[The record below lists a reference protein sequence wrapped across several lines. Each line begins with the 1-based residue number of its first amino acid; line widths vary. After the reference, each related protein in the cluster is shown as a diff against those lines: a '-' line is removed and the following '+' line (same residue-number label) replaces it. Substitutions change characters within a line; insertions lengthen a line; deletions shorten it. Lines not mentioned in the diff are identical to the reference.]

1 MYEIIWNCLSEFF
14 MIAQPFSSDSFR
26 SLAITERHVKGVMNR
41 TSISFDCDAPSRGF
55 FFCFFFARISE
66 RIYNS
71 PVLSHVLKGITC
83 HQETLHVIKCVLSAG
98 CTCRGEMCQQG
109 FTAHVCAAPAA
120 VSISLRRE
128 RVKQEAFCRLL
139 KVFIKKW

>member
-1 MYEIIWNCLSEFF
+1 MYEIIWDCLSEFF
-14 MIAQPFSSDSFR
+14 MIAQPFSSDSFW
-26 SLAITERHVKGVMNR
+26 SLAITERRVKGVMNCVASHS
-41 TSISFDCDAPSRGF
+41 TVTLGLVF
-55 FFCFFFARISE
+55 FSFFFAGISE

-71 PVLSHVLKGITC
+71 PVLSHVFKGITC

>member
-14 MIAQPFSSDSFR
+14 MIAQPFSSDSFW
-26 SLAITERHVKGVMNR
+26 SLAITERRVKGVMNC
-41 TSISFDCDAPSRGF
+41 TASHSTVKLGLVA
-55 FFCFFFARISE
+55 FFAGISE

-71 PVLSHVLKGITC
+71 PVLSHVFKGITC

-109 FTAHVCAAPAA
+109 FTAHVCPGSSSCFHKPAERA
-120 VSISLRRE
+120 CQAGSLLPSPQG
-128 RVKQEAFCRLL
+128 VY
-139 KVFIKKW
+139 